1 MMAAT
6 TNINSTVTAYVRLL
20 ERIKDT
26 REKLK
31 HMNIE
36 KEYFSKSIAD
46 YMSNNAEQQLK
57 FNDDISVIVK
67 SKSVTKAVKPN
78 KEDILIARGIDR
90 MLVTKIMED
99 FNKSVESTDVI
110 HKNYICLKK
119 QRNKK

>member
-1 MMAAT
+1 MAAT

-36 KEYFSKSIAD
+36 KEYFSKAIAE

-57 FNDDISVIVK
+57 FNDNISVIVK

-99 FNKSVESTDVI
+99 FNKPLESTDVT

-119 QRNKK
+119 QRNKN